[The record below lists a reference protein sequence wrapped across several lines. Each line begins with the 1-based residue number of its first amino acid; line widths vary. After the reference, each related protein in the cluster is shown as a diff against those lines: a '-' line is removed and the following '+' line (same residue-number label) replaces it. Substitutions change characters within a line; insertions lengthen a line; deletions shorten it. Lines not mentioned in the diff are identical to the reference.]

1 VQQAEAAARK
11 RGVALSVAL
20 PDRPLR
26 IRHDPLR
33 IGQVVSNLV
42 GNALK
47 FTPRGGTVTVTA
59 SNQRMGARIVV
70 ADTGIG
76 IDATELQY
84 IFDRFYRGSRS
95 SEARGSGSGL
105 GLAIVRSIVDM
116 HGGRI
121 SVESRLGKG
130 TTFVV
135 TLPADPRTVA
145 AGAPERAPVRAD
157 VEDSSP
163 PDPLP

>member
-1 VQQAEAAARK
+1 
-11 RGVALSVAL
+11 
-20 PDRPLR
+20 
-26 IRHDPLR
+26 
-33 IGQVVSNLV
+33 
-42 GNALK
+42 
-47 FTPRGGTVTVTA
+47 
-59 SNQRMGARIVV
+59 V

-76 IDATELQY
+76 IVATELPY

-135 TLPADPRTVA
+135 TLPADPRTVPA
-145 AGAPERAPVRAD
+145 AVAERAPVRTETAD

-163 PDPLP
+163 SDPLP